1 MDHTLKVAGMSCNG
15 CEQNVED
22 ALEALDGV
30 TRADADHRS
39 DSVELVADGVT
50 DDDIRVAIEDAGYR
64 LAD

>member
-1 MDHTLKVAGMSCNG
+1 MSNTVQVAGMSCGG

-30 TRADADHRS
+30 SRADADHRS
-39 DSVELVADGVT
+39 DSVELVTDGVT
-50 DDDIRVAIEDAGYR
+50 DDDIRVAVEDAGYQ